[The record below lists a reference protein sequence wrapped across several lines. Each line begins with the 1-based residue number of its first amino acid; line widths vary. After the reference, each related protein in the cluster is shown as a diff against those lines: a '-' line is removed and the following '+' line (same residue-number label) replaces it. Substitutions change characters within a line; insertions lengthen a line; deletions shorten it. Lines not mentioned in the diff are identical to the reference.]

1 MPRNGNETSC
11 LFGPVN
17 SRRLGHSLGIDLVKF
32 KTCTLNCVFCECG
45 RTTNLTTERQIFIPT
60 EKVLQELQM
69 FLAKPHSASVSAGY
83 SAQGSVD
90 VLTFSGGGEPT
101 LAANLGEILAEIKKN
116 YPSYK
121 VCLLTNSSLLSDS
134 QVRAEILPVDIII
147 PSLNAVSPAAFQKIN
162 RPAAGVTPEK
172 VLSGLLDLRREYSGQ
187 LLLEIFIVPG
197 INDTPQELALLREAA
212 ALIKPDGV
220 QLNSL
225 DRAGTE
231 DWVKPV
237 SAENMQ
243 KIKEFFKEFNTNY
256 YLKR

>member
-1 MPRNGNETSC
+1 MPRQGNETSC

-17 SRRLGHSLGIDLVKF
+17 SRRLGQSLGIDLVKF
-32 KTCTLNCVFCECG
+32 KTCSLNCVFCECG
-45 RTTNLTTERQIFIPT
+45 RTTKLTAERQVFIPT
-60 EKVLQELQM
+60 AKVLQELAA
-69 FLAKPHSASVSAGY
+69 FFAKN
-83 SAQGSVD
+83 SAQGPAD

-101 LAANLGEILAEIKKN
+101 LAANLGEVLAEIKKN
-116 YPSYK
+116 YPAYK

-134 QVRAEILPVDIII
+134 QVRAEILPADIII
-147 PSLNAVSPAAFQKIN
+147 PSLNAVSLPAFQKIN
-162 RPAAGVTPEK
+162 RPAAGITPEK
-172 VLSGLLDLRREYSGQ
+172 VLSGLLDLRREYTGQ
-187 LLLEIFIVPG
+187 FLLEIFIVPE

-212 ALIKPDGV
+212 ALLKPDGV

-225 DRAGTE
+225 DRQGSE

-243 KIKEFFKEFNTNY
+243 KIKEVFKDFNTNY